1 MKEMEEDMMKVMNQ
15 SRRHDTTIN
24 WLKDRLEHMERG
36 SKVRNWVAMYLTIV
50 NLFLVV
56 SFCHFR
62 GDRGWN
68 IVGTIRTCGGVW
80 LGQPGVECGEC

>member
-1 MKEMEEDMMKVMNQ
+1 MTEMEEDMVKVINQ
-15 SRRHDTTIN
+15 SRRHDATIN

-56 SFCHFR
+56 SFYQLQC
-62 GDRGWN
+62 DRRRN
-68 IVGTIRTCGGVW
+68 VVGTVQTCGGVW
-80 LGQPGVECGEC
+80 LGQPGVEHGEC